1 MSHKEKLDYHEVFPM
16 EQEVQPEDFNDA
28 LDIPEIRV
36 DVNINF
42 ETPASEGEKI
52 DFDKDI
58 QYVRNKLL
66 NGIGQADKILTS
78 LLKKIIIDDETS
90 MMPEQQTKGYHKYYE
105 ASTELLKSICDSSKE
120 LLNLHSLN
128 LKTKKEMGWIKEEED
143 GDGEE
148 KPDEKPKKMSGNL
161 SDIVNKFKNT
171 EKENKNVNINNDSDK
186 SVATN

>member
-1 MSHKEKLDYHEVFPM
+1 MSHKEKLDYNDIFPI
-16 EQEVQPEDFNDA
+16 EKEVQVEDFNDA
-28 LDIPEIRV
+28 LDIPEIKV
-36 DVNINF
+36 DVNISF
-42 ETPASEGEKI
+42 ETPESEGDKI

-90 MMPEQQTKGYHKYYE
+90 MMPEQQSKGYHKYYE

-128 LKTKKEMGWIKEEED
+128 LKTKKDMGWIKESEEIEED
-143 GDGEE
+143 
-148 KPDEKPKKMSGNL
+148 KPDEKPQKTSGKL
-161 SDIVNKFKNT
+161 SDIVNKFKT
-171 EKENKNVNINNDSDK
+171 AEKENKNVDLNNNTDK
-186 SVATN
+186 SMATD